1 MLGALW
7 NKIKQGLAKTRAVF
21 GRLASLFRLR
31 GKVDKEFLAKL
42 EETLYL
48 ADVGPTATGQ
58 IVERVRQAFLDREVS
73 EDVLA
78 FVKKELV
85 QLLNHTDRSLH
96 FNPAGPTVILVAG
109 VNGSGKTT
117 SIAKLA
123 YWLKQ
128 QGKKV
133 LLAAAD
139 TFRAAAVEQL
149 TVWSQR
155 IGCDIVK
162 GEHGSDPAAVAHNA
176 CEAAVA
182 RGIEVVIV
190 DTAGRLQT
198 QDHLMRQLE
207 KIRREIL
214 QNFSHELR
222 TPIGN
227 VMMSLD
233 IAVADKFK
241 SPQEQQEFL
250 RIAHSSAERL
260 EALLAD
266 IILLADMDNRRVN
279 LTRQPIDREN
289 HILIPI
295 RRRLARYEEKRLIF
309 IPRFETEG
317 VIKAPR
323 REFTQ
328 ALLHLLDNAFK
339 FSPQGGAVRMTVR
352 PGENGGASIIV
363 HDEGVGIPPELR
375 EKVFERFYQTSQGD
389 SRAFQGL
396 GVGLTIA
403 RAVFSSLGGDVRI
416 LDSEKGCRVQAT
428 LPELRAEDISYE

>member
-1 MLGALW
+1 MEEKKTTILVVDDEPS
-7 NKIKQGLAKTRAVF
+7 IRMGLAATLRQKGYETVTAVNGDDGF
-21 GRLASLFRLR
+21 LKARQFLPDLIVADVMMPEMNGFDMKRQMLADPLLASIPFIFLTARAASEDRVTGIRGGADDYLTKPFVVEELVARIEAVLR
-31 GKVDKEFLAKL
+31 
-42 EETLYL
+42 
-48 ADVGPTATGQ
+48 
-58 IVERVRQAFLDREVS
+58 RVRAERERGREQARQT
-73 EDVLA
+73 A
-78 FVKKELV
+78 KE
-85 QLLNHTDRSLH
+85 
-96 FNPAGPTVILVAG
+96 
-109 VNGSGKTT
+109 
-117 SIAKLA
+117 
-123 YWLKQ
+123 
-128 QGKKV
+128 
-133 LLAAAD
+133 
-139 TFRAAAVEQL
+139 E
-149 TVWSQR
+149 
-155 IGCDIVK
+155 
-162 GEHGSDPAAVAHNA
+162 
-176 CEAAVA
+176 
-182 RGIEVVIV
+182 
-190 DTAGRLQT
+190 
-198 QDHLMRQLE
+198 LE

-241 SPQEQQEFL
+241 SPQEQHQFL
-250 RIAHSSAERL
+250 QIAHSSAERL
-260 EALLAD
+260 ESLLAD

-309 IPRFETEG
+309 IPKFETAG

-339 FSPQGGAVRMTVR
+339 FSPQGGVVRMTVR
-352 PGENGGASIIV
+352 PGENGGASILV
-363 HDEGVGIPPELR
+363 HDEGMGIPPVLR
-375 EKVFERFYQTSQGD
+375 EKVFERFFQASQGD
-389 SRAFQGL
+389 NRAFQGL

-403 RAVFSSLGGDVRI
+403 RAVFSSLGGDVQI